1 MVQAATLTEVS
12 LIGFGSK
19 EYGWVEEDRP
29 WQSVDIDKIADQ
41 YFDKPLSLPQRA
53 AQKEHLQIIMATGR
67 AAKMDDVK
75 RRSGSRPTNRSTATK
90 KQLANLA
97 QALRA
102 ITVEETTPATRT
114 YAVQKRLTA
123 LDDTAWGHL
132 EFCLLDDPRV
142 LQSRCLPTS
151 PAGAASIEL
160 PLLLDVVESAFG
172 KLHVGPGSPRNATDR
187 RLVTSLM
194 GLWPEI
200 TNAPARRGSDPL
212 TGEDTG
218 TFLEFCRA
226 VIRLVEIDRA
236 DTPSVTTG
244 HWLSKIVR
252 NVIGEASQK

>member
-12 LIGFGSK
+12 LIGFGLK

-41 YFDKPLSLPQRA
+41 YFDKSLSLRQRA
-53 AQKEHLQIIMATGR
+53 TRKERLQIIMATGR
-67 AAKMDDVK
+67 EAKVIDAK
-75 RRSGSRPTNRSTATK
+75 RRSGPRPTNRSTATR
-90 KQLANLA
+90 KQLGNLA

-102 ITVEETTPATRT
+102 VSVEETTPTTRT
-114 YAVQKRLTA
+114 YAIQKHLTA
-123 LDDTAWGHL
+123 LDDAAWAYL
-132 EFCLLDDPRV
+132 ECCLLDDPRV

-151 PAGAASIEL
+151 PTGAASIEL
-160 PLLLDVVESAFG
+160 PLLLDAVESAFG
-172 KLHVGPGSPRNATDR
+172 KLHVGPGSPRNAIDR
-187 RLVTSLM
+187 WLVTRLF

-218 TFLEFCRA
+218 TFLEFCRT
-226 VIRLVEIDRA
+226 VLRLVEIDHA
-236 DTPSVTTG
+236 DTTSATTG

>member
-41 YFDKPLSLPQRA
+41 YFDKPLSQRA
-53 AQKEHLQIIMATGR
+53 ALKEQLQIIMAAVR
-67 AAKMDDVK
+67 EAKVIDAQ
-75 RRSGSRPTNRSTATK
+75 RRRGPRPTNRSTATR
-90 KQLANLA
+90 KQLAHLA

-102 ITVEETTPATRT
+102 VTIEETTPTTRT
-114 YAVQKRLTA
+114 YAVQEHLTA
-123 LDDTAWGHL
+123 LDDAAWAYL

-172 KLHVGPGSPRNATDR
+172 KLHVGPGSPRDVIDR
-187 RLVTSLM
+187 WLVTRLF

-226 VIRLVEIDRA
+226 VIRLVEIDRV
-236 DTPSVTTG
+236 DTPSATTG